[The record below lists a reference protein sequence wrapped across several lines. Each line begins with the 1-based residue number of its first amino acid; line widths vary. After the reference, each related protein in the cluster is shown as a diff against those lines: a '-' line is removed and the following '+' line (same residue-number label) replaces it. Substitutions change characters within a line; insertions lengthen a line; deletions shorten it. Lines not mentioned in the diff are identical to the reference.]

1 MRVMAKLY
9 ASIAAGVLF
18 ATSAF
23 AAPLM
28 HTGSDAETYTST
40 ATTNVNIEKLQGG
53 AEASIFSENTS
64 IQIRNATADSTIA
77 DYNKVYGT
85 SPDPSIKPLWEKPR
99 PNSRQRRSLDTDEA
113 VKYVYLA
120 ILVEFPDDDLQDI
133 HLDSPDAL
141 RALNMV
147 GHTGGA
153 NYSRSTGRYFP
164 IISMRDYFKQQS
176 YGKVDVD
183 LQVFP
188 RENDLPEGR
197 PVSFIAPHSR
207 SYYMPYNAQSNPD
220 GYQGSIE
227 RADRERELL
236 TAALQAA
243 QPSIVATYTK
253 EQLDANGDGIMD
265 AVNFIA
271 ESPERSQS
279 NVGWSD
285 LLWSHNVDINLGTS
299 AYGLRVPQYTFNNAF
314 DPTSPGGIMSY
325 TGTGT
330 NLKLN
335 DARYSTL
342 IHELLHGFGLEDFY
356 RSANDGTPVG
366 YFEIMANNHPIVA
379 QPMLTFNRNTKLGWG
394 AEVPEAQPH
403 TSYTVRA
410 PQWENSNEPVAFKI
424 SVPANR
430 FASPEQ
436 AAKYAD
442 QYFVVEYYHRR
453 GIFPDAGDRS
463 GAIIYRVNNHQD
475 RGNINGS
482 RSNLE
487 NDQLYIFRDDVALGR
502 ARSASDGTLPGAV
515 HNTVSEVIGTL
526 GPTAGDNTK
535 RWDPSSLY
543 FADGTN
549 SGIVLQITDVTD
561 DSVTFSYSF
570 PDDEEATPQPAENLI
585 DYHIY
590 YCLQEQGT
598 GCLSDSS
605 YTVSGKAVNG
615 STVTIPHKEIY
626 GFTFGGI
633 LPRARDDSFVLSPA
647 NNTVYVWYSRNRYD
661 VTYAGEPGSTAFPG
675 QQTYSYGTKITLPDP
690 GTREGYVFDHW
701 HVSMADGS
709 GLPVGMDAEYPAGGT
724 VTVSGAHVITAVWT
738 STTIPA
744 LPATGGDLRG
754 LLVAGVVLL
763 GVIFGSSVAARRLGY

>member
-1 MRVMAKLY
+1 MRLKAKLY
-9 ASIAAGVLF
+9 ASIAAGALL
-18 ATSAF
+18 ATSAL
-23 AAPLM
+23 AQP
-28 HTGSDAETYTST
+28 SDDSITYT
-40 ATTNVNIEKLQGG
+40 ATGTQNVSVEKIHAAG
-53 AEASIFSENTS
+53 EASPLSENAP
-64 IQIRNATADSTIA
+64 IVIRNATEDSTVA
-77 DYNKVYGT
+77 DYNKEYGT
-85 SPDPSIKPLWEKPR
+85 TADPSLKPLWEKPR
-99 PNSRQRRSLDTDEA
+99 AHSRQRRSLDPATA
-113 VKYVYLA
+113 RKYIYLA
-120 ILVEFPDDDLQDI
+120 ILIEFPDENLQDI

-141 RALNMV
+141 RALNMI

-153 NYSRSTGRYFP
+153 NYSSQAQRYFP
-164 IISMRDYFKQQS
+164 IVSMSEYFKQQS

-197 PVSFIAPHSR
+197 PVSFIAPHER
-207 SYYMPYNAQSNPD
+207 SYYMPYDAQSNPD

-243 QPSIVATYTK
+243 QPSITATYTK

-335 DARYSTL
+335 DARYDTL

-366 YFEIMANNHPIVA
+366 YFDIMANNHPIVA

-394 AEVPEAQPH
+394 AEVPETQPH

-410 PQWENSNEPVAFKI
+410 AQWEDSNEPVAFKI

-453 GIFPDAGDRS
+453 GIFPNAGDRS

-482 RSNLE
+482 RSNPE

-526 GPTAGDNTK
+526 GPTAGDNSK
-535 RWDPSSLY
+535 RWDPNSLY

-598 GCLSDSS
+598 QQCLSDSS

-633 LPRARDDSFVLSPA
+633 LPRVRDDSFVLSPA

-661 VTYAGEPGSTAFPG
+661 VTYAGEPGSTALPEP
-675 QQTYSYGTKITLPDP
+675 QTYSYGAKITLPDP

-738 STTIPA
+738 STTIPE

-754 LLVAGVVLL
+754 LYAGGVVLL
-763 GVIFGSSVAARRLGY
+763 IVILGSSIAARRMGY